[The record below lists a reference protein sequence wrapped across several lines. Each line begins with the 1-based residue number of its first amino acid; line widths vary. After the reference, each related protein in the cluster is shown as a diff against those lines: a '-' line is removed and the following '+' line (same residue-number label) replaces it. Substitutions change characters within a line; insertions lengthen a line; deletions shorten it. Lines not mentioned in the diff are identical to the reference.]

1 MPGFKQLSVEIRSLG
16 NYTTN
21 SIDSTIITP
30 DHSCI
35 FVVNG
40 YGSTNGNYANV
51 FVFKDY
57 DSVNNNTLAN
67 ILAYDITGSGRLTV
81 YNESHLVGNTF
92 IYKGSFITSPAGGSR
107 NETFGFNAF
116 TNAPLGANDNIALG
130 YYTMWNKTSGTITS
144 NIAIGNYALTNG
156 NYTTTNNIVVGHL
169 SADAFTS
176 PGFYTFSLQ
185 NALVIGNE
193 SLILK
198 DSSVVS
204 SSGNLFTDI
213 ILIGHSLASQLSGHS
228 GSVQLGSKTI
238 AIGKNNIQNR
248 FGNSTIVIGFDTL
261 TITPRTSENN
271 IVIGN
276 YSANT
281 YNLANYTAGEYGIRD
296 SIVMGHYAVV
306 QPANVYRSIVIG
318 RNISDRKINYLNQS
332 IVVGYENISNT
343 SVTNDINNLTNNVI
357 IGYDNLKNFQKINNI
372 ERNIFLGRYI
382 IHTKNNNPVREVL
395 NVSDNIIIGN
405 YTFGYNS
412 YGYTGNSQYN
422 IAIGNN
428 NFIYISDKLKYNIA
442 IGHYAAQ
449 KTTSFYSI
457 AIGNFSLSN
466 FFINQPPSDFS
477 INYSNISI
485 GNYSLYSC
493 ETGVRNVSLGNYA
506 AYGTTTGSYN
516 ISIGY
521 QALQSNTTSSNN
533 LAIGDYSLNQLI
545 SGNGNNIAIGNRSL
559 QNSNTSLEDTISIGY
574 YAGLAN
580 GGNKNILIGN
590 YVAPYLSGTSS
601 SNVIIGYQA
610 AKNKNNTFTSPNV
623 TENVILGSNAISELN
638 GNTSSISGSVFV
650 GFNTGLYAISGSDSV
665 VIGHNAFCTYSPEF
679 SSNPP
684 NSNLQKSIIVGS
696 KVAQKITNISN
707 SICIGDCLTNDG
719 WIGYNPQKTIQNQI
733 VIGNLSIYDIYT
745 NESNNGNVVVG
756 NNSLTYAR
764 GLYVDGNFIFGN
776 RCLPG
781 VVGNYAENGNYIYR
795 QNICVGSKVL
805 ENSTGIID
813 NNIGIGFGVLNGF
826 GINDKSRNISRN
838 VVIGMNSFVFYGN
851 YKADNIVFGNNL
863 YNNPIV
869 WSDSSSGFLTNP
881 HYINNNILLGNA
893 SANYF
898 DSISLICIGHH
909 SMNGVSWISNSSN
922 YPVVSRLDHS
932 GENIILGSYN
942 VNTVPFVYLTNGAYG
957 FEFRRNGYNIV
968 IGNRIFNIYGTN
980 FIIPDVNFNSNIFIN
995 TRDPNKKISSDS
1007 QSDNFTFRSH
1017 NLTSYATLN
1026 IRCSENIF
1034 VGRENVI
1041 KSSSNTSAT
1050 ITMVDNQ
1057 TSKFISHKNIVVGSE
1072 NFINVGSLEFNQV
1085 IGLENIKFER
1095 PMLPQSEKKPFNY
1108 NQIFGTFNIG
1118 KIIDYTGNYSDLN
1131 IERNIIIGS
1140 QNLNKGSIGFDNYD
1154 VPPTGSM
1161 NRKTFENIIL
1171 GNGNLLDTS
1180 NTSSSKNKIIGNR
1193 NIIIGNGNG
1202 VTSNLDG
1209 SFIMRGNDNII
1220 IGNGL
1225 TVNQLSILSGSPSIA
1240 NDNIFINIVKSTS
1253 FTFSPVVI
1261 DTVTKQVF
1269 FQTSSIK
1276 YKKDI
1281 EDISDVYGD
1290 EIYQLRPVWYR
1301 SKLPSSEIN
1310 KHWSWY
1316 GFIAEEVAQ
1325 VDPRFVCW
1333 GYDEQEDYE
1342 TIETVITNDNNISIP
1357 INSYIYLIDATENVY
1372 IKAKI
1377 LNDTT
1382 LSYKTLT
1389 KEYFDT
1395 LLHNYIKYR
1404 HITNQTPES
1413 EKDDILNNLQTDEE
1427 ETEENGW
1434 VSESIQSF
1442 TLLNREL
1449 SKVYITSKN
1458 VFTPVFENI
1467 NRVQQIVINEYTNT
1481 SISLTIKEIQ
1491 DIIKTRKLKDGVQLK
1506 PVSINYS
1513 VFTPHLVY
1521 AVKKQ
1526 KSHIEQ
1532 LEQTIVKLQSQI
1544 SGMQNVID
1552 DLQDT
1557 IQQLLS
1563 RVAALEN

>member
-318 RNISDRKINYLNQS
+318 RNISDRKINHLNQS

-395 NVSDNIIIGN
+395 NISDNIIIGN

-466 FFINQPPSDFS
+466 FEKNQPPSDSS

-623 TENVILGSNAISELN
+623 IENVILGSNAISELN

-756 NNSLTYAR
+756 NDSLTYAR
-764 GLYVDGNFIFGN
+764 GLYVDDNFIFGN

-781 VVGNYAENGNYIYR
+781 VVGDYAGNGNYIYR

-826 GINDKSRNISRN
+826 GNNNNKSRNISRN
-838 VVIGMNSFVFYGN
+838 VVIGTNSFGFYGN
-851 YKADNIVFGNNL
+851 YKEKNIIIGNNAFL
-863 YNNPIV
+863 NPNIWSNNPSI
-869 WSDSSSGFLTNP
+869 LTNP
-881 HYINNNILLGNA
+881 HNIKQNIILGNEVVNNCDNDL
-893 SANYF
+893 S
-898 DSISLICIGHH
+898 ICIGNY
-909 SMNGVSWISNSSN
+909 SMNYISWMNNPNYSIVGKSS
-922 YPVVSRLDHS
+922 HS
-932 GENIILGSYN
+932 GENIVLGSYN
-942 VNTVPFVYLTNGAYG
+942 INNLPFFYTFGS
-957 FEFRRNGYNIV
+957 EFRRNGYNIV
-968 IGNRIFNIYGTN
+968 IGNRILNTRGSYIVTSGSFR
-980 FIIPDVNFNSNIFIN
+980 SNIIIN
-995 TRDPNKKISSDS
+995 TRNSNKLLQNDPED
-1007 QSDNFTFRSH
+1007 DNFIFRNN
-1017 NLTSYATLN
+1017 NLSNFSFLDTSFIQN
-1026 IRCSENIF
+1026 ICIGSGNIIQSF
-1034 VGRENVI
+1034 N
-1041 KSSSNTSAT
+1041 SSTNT
-1050 ITMVDNQ
+1050 ITMVNNQ
-1057 TSKFISHKNIVVGSE
+1057 TTIFRCE
-1072 NFINVGSLEFNQV
+1072 
-1085 IGLENIKFER
+1085 ENILLGFENLLYCGHSTLNQIIGNKNLIYDR
-1095 PMLPQSEKKPFNY
+1095 SILPQSEKKPFNY

-1161 NRKTFENIIL
+1161 DRKTFENIIL

-1202 VTSNLDG
+1202 VTSDSDG
-1209 SFIMRGNDNII
+1209 SFIMRGNNNII

-1225 TVNQLSILSGSPSIA
+1225 TVSQLSILSGSSSTI

-1253 FTFSPVVI
+1253 STFSPVVI

-1357 INSYIYLIDATENVY
+1357 INSYIYLIDATENIY

-1395 LLHNYIKYR
+1395 LLHNYVKYR

-1458 VFTPVFENI
+1458 VFTPVFESI

-1491 DIIKTRKLKDGVQLK
+1491 DITKTRKLKDGVQLK